1 MDYDDIYNPL
11 SYDDKLLQD
20 KLGYAYNNP
29 YPKNLTM
36 KDRINQKIM
45 ENEIINTQ
53 VKKELINRE
62 QTKEQV
68 AAQTKEQVATQTKS
82 CNCGCDGQKEG
93 FVSTDLEIFSNKT
106 LLFMIFI
113 LAAFCFIQYLN
124 QQKMN
129 NQLDNMMFLMYNTRN
144 NSAVVHPASITPIA
158 TPATPATPAN

>member
-1 MDYDDIYNPL
+1 MWIGSYLDKHKSKDKEWKILRNEKNVRLLSIDDL
-11 SYDDKLLQD
+11 K
-20 KLGYAYNNP
+20 GV
-29 YPKNLTM
+29 PK
-36 KDRINQKIM
+36 
-45 ENEIINTQ
+45 E